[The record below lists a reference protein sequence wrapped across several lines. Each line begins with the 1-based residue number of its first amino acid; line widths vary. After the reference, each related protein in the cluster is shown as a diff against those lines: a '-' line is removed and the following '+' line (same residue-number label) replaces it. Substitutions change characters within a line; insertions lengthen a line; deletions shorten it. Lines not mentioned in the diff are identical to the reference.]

1 MNQIKKFIYIWRF
14 YLVGGES
21 IRTIPPQGQ
30 VILIISLFF
39 FGLLAYV
46 SASNFITTNIIGRNI
61 WSSRGESDIKCSLN
75 SSYPISNYSIVANK
89 IVIPGFNTYNNP
101 VSIIITSSLIHDVIL
116 NHTQV
121 SGTNVS
127 GIIYPTGPPSQS
139 IDATMGSAIFNI
151 SIFWEE
157 TDTDVSFTYQSFY
170 IVHVDNW
177 VTVTQPE
184 YYTLTSAGILLL
196 GSGVI
201 VLVLFIYIKL
211 RK

>member
-1 MNQIKKFIYIWRF
+1 
-14 YLVGGES
+14 
-21 IRTIPPQGQ
+21 
-30 VILIISLFF
+30 LIISLFF

-61 WSSRGESDIKCSLN
+61 WSSLGETDIKCNLN
-75 SSYPISNYSIVANK
+75 SSYPISNYSIVAAK

-101 VSIIITSSLIHDVIL
+101 VSILITIGSEHIIIL

-127 GIIYPTGPPSQS
+127 GITFPTGPPSQS
-139 IDATMGSAIFNI
+139 IDAIYGFSVFNI
-151 SIFWEE
+151 SIFWEGI
-157 TDTDVSFTYQSFY
+157 DTDVSFTYQSFN

-201 VLVLFIYIKL
+201 VLILFIYIKL
-211 RK
+211 RNEERKQG